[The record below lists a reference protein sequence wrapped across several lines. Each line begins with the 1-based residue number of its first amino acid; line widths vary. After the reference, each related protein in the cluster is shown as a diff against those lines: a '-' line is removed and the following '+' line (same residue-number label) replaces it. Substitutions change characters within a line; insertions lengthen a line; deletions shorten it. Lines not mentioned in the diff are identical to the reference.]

1 MWPGSNQ
8 AEPAQRV
15 SERRGGG
22 VGREAAAARLNKAA
36 GQSDLVFILC
46 RIKSLKESN
55 SASVSLAASRAD
67 SRQAPSRT

>member
-46 RIKSLKESN
+46 RIKKFKR
-55 SASVSLAASRAD
+55 V
-67 SRQAPSRT
+67 QQ